1 MVSSSHEAL
10 HQIFQKD
17 PTLLTKALQKVLHV
31 PFPEPREFAA
41 LNVDLTEIEPVERR
55 VDTLLRAETDEGT
68 YLLVVE
74 SQGKVD
80 DRKRGSWPYYLSYLY
95 EKYRCEPVLIVIT
108 QSSRT
113 ERWAARPI
121 RLGFPG
127 WESLTVRPLV
137 LGPDNVPVIADEKQA
152 ELDVP
157 LAVLSA
163 MTHGRG
169 PQAPAILESL
179 AAALRTIDPDS
190 AAVFV
195 QFVDSCLTD
204 PQAKQMWRDLMTA
217 VQYFWRHP
225 LAEQVREEGREQGLE
240 QGLEQGREEGRAEAK
255 AEMVLR
261 VLEWRGIPVPDSVRE
276 CVSTCTDLGQLEVWA
291 QRAVHATDAAELF
304 DTE

>member
-1 MVSSSHEAL
+1 MVGSSHEAL
-10 HQIFQKD
+10 HRIFQKD
-17 PTLLTKALQKVLHV
+17 PALLTRALQRVLHV
-31 PFPEPREFAA
+31 PFPEPREIAA

-80 DRKRGSWPYYLSYLY
+80 ERKRGSWPYYLSYLY

-108 QSSRT
+108 QSSKT
-113 ERWAARPI
+113 AAWASRPI
-121 RLGFPG
+121 RFGFRD
-127 WESLTVRPLV
+127 WHSLTVRPLV
-137 LGPDNVPVIADEKQA
+137 LGPDNVPVITDERQA
-152 ELDVP
+152 ERDVP

-179 AAALRTIDPDS
+179 AAALRTIDTDT

-195 QFVDSCLTD
+195 QFIDSCLTD
-204 PQAKQMWRDLMTA
+204 PQAKHMWRDLMTA
-217 VQYFWRHP
+217 IQYFWRHP

-240 QGLEQGREEGRAEAK
+240 QGLERGRIEDRR
-255 AEMVLR
+255 EMTLR
-261 VLEWRGIPVPDSVRE
+261 ILEWRGIPVPDHVRE
-276 CVSTCTDLGQLEVWA
+276 RVAACTDLDQLEVWA
-291 QRAVHATDAAELF
+291 QRAVHATDATELL
-304 DTE
+304 TEN